1 MWGVGGRSWGDA
13 GVLVPDLGDGYT
25 GVHSKHV
32 YFPIHRKTSFFFLFV
47 FVIFHSLNK
56 TEKKFK

>member
-25 GVHSKHV
+25 GVHSQHV
-32 YFPIHRKTSFFFLFV
+32 DFPIHRKTSFFFSICVCYIPQLKQ
-47 FVIFHSLNK
+47 N
-56 TEKKFK
+56 